1 MRRSLASVAAVS
13 CLFLAAGCGQD
24 DPSAAGEPSSAKPS
38 ASTGESADGSAPS
51 GSAPSGS
58 AASGPAQRTAITF
71 DGASVSPSGK
81 RVEVAAG
88 EPVELVVT
96 ADAPG
101 EIHVH
106 SSPEQELEYDAG
118 TTTLELTID
127 QPGVVDVES
136 HDLEKTIV
144 QLEVR

>member
-1 MRRSLASVAAVS
+1 MRRFLASVAAVS
-13 CLFLAAGCGQD
+13 CLFLAAGCGTD
-24 DPSAAGEPSSAKPS
+24 DPSGADEPSSAKPS
-38 ASTGESADGSAPS
+38 TSAGGSADGSAPS

-58 AASGPAQRTAITF
+58 AQRIAIAF
-71 DGASVSPSGK
+71 DGDSVSPSGK

-106 SSPEQELEYDAG
+106 SSPEQELDYDAG

>member
-13 CLFLAAGCGQD
+13 CLFLAAGCGTD
-24 DPSAAGEPSSAKPS
+24 DPSGADEPSSAKPS
-38 ASTGESADGSAPS
+38 TSAGESADGTPSSSAKRI
-51 GSAPSGS
+51 AV
-58 AASGPAQRTAITF
+58 AF
-71 DGASVSPSGK
+71 DGDSVSPSGK

>member
-1 MRRSLASVAAVS
+1 MRRSLATVATLS
-13 CLFLAAGCGQD
+13 CLLLLAACGQD
-24 DPSAAGEPSSAKPS
+24 DSSGASDPAGGSTPS
-38 ASTGESADGSAPS
+38 ASGQASPKASGKASGKASADASA
-51 GSAPSGS
+51 
-58 AASGPAQRTAITF
+58 QQIEITF
-71 DGASVSPSGK
+71 RGDSVTPNGE

-106 SSPEQELEYDAG
+106 SSPEQQLSYDAG
-118 TTTLELTID
+118 TSTHELTID

>member
-1 MRRSLASVAAVS
+1 MRRTLASVAALS
-13 CLFLAAGCGQD
+13 CLFLAAGCG
-24 DPSAAGEPSSAKPS
+24 GE
-38 ASTGESADGSAPS
+38 D
-51 GSAPSGS
+51 
-58 AASGPAQRTAITF
+58 ASGTDTPDSGAGRAGSSGQARSGEQPQQAQRIEVTF
-71 DGASVSPSGK
+71 RGDSVTPNGD
-81 RVEVAAG
+81 RVEVRAG
-88 EPVELVVT
+88 APVELVVR
-96 ADAPG
+96 ADRPG

-118 TTTLELTID
+118 TTTLRLEID

>member
-1 MRRSLASVAAVS
+1 MRRFLASVAAVS
-13 CLFLAAGCGQD
+13 CLFLSAGCGQD
-24 DPSAAGEPSSAKPS
+24 DPSAADEPSSAKPS

-58 AASGPAQRTAITF
+58 AQRIAITF
-71 DGASVSPSGK
+71 DGDSVSPSGK

-106 SSPEQELEYDAG
+106 SSPEQELQYKAG

>member
-13 CLFLAAGCGQD
+13 CLFLAAGCGTD
-24 DPSAAGEPSSAKPS
+24 DPSGAGEPSSAKPS
-38 ASTGESADGSAPS
+38 ASADGAPS
-51 GSAPSGS
+51 SS
-58 AASGPAQRTAITF
+58 AQRIAVAF
-71 DGASVSPSGK
+71 DGDSVSPSGK

>member
-13 CLFLAAGCGQD
+13 CLLLAAGCGQD
-24 DPSAAGEPSSAKPS
+24 DPSGAGEPSSSARPS
-38 ASTGESADGSAPS
+38 GSGEKSEAGSPAPS
-51 GSAPSGS
+51 GSAPAGS
-58 AASGPAQRTAITF
+58 AQRIEVTF
-71 DGASVSPSGK
+71 TGGSVSPNGD
-81 RVEVAAG
+81 RVDVAAG

-106 SSPEQELEYDAG
+106 SSPERELEYDAG
-118 TTTLELTID
+118 TTTLRLKID

>member
-13 CLFLAAGCGQD
+13 CLFLAAGCGTD
-24 DPSAAGEPSSAKPS
+24 DPSGADEPSSAKPS
-38 ASTGESADGSAPS
+38 ASAGESADGAPS
-51 GSAPSGS
+51 SST
-58 AASGPAQRTAITF
+58 QRIAVAF
-71 DGASVSPSGK
+71 DGDSVSPSGK

>member
-1 MRRSLASVAAVS
+1 M
-13 CLFLAAGCGQD
+13 
-24 DPSAAGEPSSAKPS
+24 
-38 ASTGESADGSAPS
+38 
-51 GSAPSGS
+51 
-58 AASGPAQRTAITF
+58 
-71 DGASVSPSGK
+71 
-81 RVEVAAG
+81 
-88 EPVELVVT
+88 
-96 ADAPG
+96 
-101 EIHVH
+101 H

>member
-1 MRRSLASVAAVS
+1 MRRSLVSVAALS
-13 CLFLAAGCGQD
+13 CLVLFAGCGQD
-24 DPSAAGEPSSAKPS
+24 DTSGTGEPTSSA
-38 ASTGESADGSAPS
+38 TPS
-51 GSAPSGS
+51 GSGGTSSSGGTQQIEVTFRGDSVTPSGE
-58 AASGPAQRTAITF
+58 
-71 DGASVSPSGK
+71 

-88 EPVELVVT
+88 KPVELVVT

-106 SSPEQELEYDAG
+106 SSPEQELEYHAG

>member
-24 DPSAAGEPSSAKPS
+24 DPSGADEPSSAPPAAS
-38 ASTGESADGSAPS
+38 AGEARGLDGAPS
-51 GSAPSGS
+51 GSA
-58 AASGPAQRTAITF
+58 QRIEVTF
-71 DGASVSPSGK
+71 DGDSVSPSGK

-118 TTTLELTID
+118 TTTLRAD
-127 QPGVVDVES
+127 DRPARRGRRRVPRPGEDDRAARS
-136 HDLEKTIV
+136 PLRCTPS
-144 QLEVR
+144 